1 MQSKHRK
8 KGENKKRK
16 TSLQEGKR
24 KSLLTLTGL
33 LMEGLEQIVAVGKN
47 ADLVVVNGD
56 PSVRI
61 ADIENVELVF
71 RDGLGFDSARLLDS
85 VKGKFG
91 LY

>member
-33 LMEGLEQIVAVGKN
+33 LMEGLSKPEC
-47 ADLVVVNGD
+47 
-56 PSVRI
+56 PS
-61 ADIENVELVF
+61 EP
-71 RDGLGFDSARLLDS
+71 LDS
-85 VKGKFG
+85 E
-91 LY
+91 